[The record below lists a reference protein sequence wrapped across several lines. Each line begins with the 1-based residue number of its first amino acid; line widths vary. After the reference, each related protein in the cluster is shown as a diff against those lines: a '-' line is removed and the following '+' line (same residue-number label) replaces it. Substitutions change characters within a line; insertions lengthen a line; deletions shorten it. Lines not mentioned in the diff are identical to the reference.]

1 MLNIKV
7 SGLRQYSRQTA
18 KQISDLIERVSL
30 DVINVARAKT
40 PIRLGRARNGWKRIK
55 QGRNYSVQN
64 RVVYIDKLEQGSSKQ
79 APRGIIGPTI
89 KEISRRKY

>member
-7 SGLRQYSRQTA
+7 SGLQNYKKQQA
-18 KQISDLIERVSL
+18 KQIQDLIERVSL

-40 PIRLGRARNGWKRIK
+40 PIKLGRARNGWKRIK
-55 QGRNYSVQN
+55 QGKNYSIQN

-89 KEISRRKY
+89 NEISRRIY